1 VTGIDELR
9 EKRDEITKMLQ
20 SEEEEK
26 TNIQKDLVLLTKR
39 LAEVDDSL
47 SRKYAYINDYD
58 RTIEDVE
65 AAYGKVFTSFRSML
79 QTIYFYFKF
88 LVSFYG
94 SKLLELHLIS
104 PKFSKQY
111 SECLKQSISS

>member
-1 VTGIDELR
+1 VIGIDELR

-65 AAYGKVFTSFRSML
+65 AAYGKVFTSFRSIK
-79 QTIYFYFKF
+79 IYFF
-88 LVSFYG
+88 LTFQIPLFV
-94 SKLLELHLIS
+94 LWL
-104 PKFSKQY
+104 KFSFDFPPIPG
-111 SECLKQSISS
+111 SNTVPLAI

>member
-1 VTGIDELR
+1 
-9 EKRDEITKMLQ
+9 MLQ

-65 AAYGKVFTSFRSML
+65 AAYGKV
-79 QTIYFYFKF
+79 
-88 LVSFYG
+88 
-94 SKLLELHLIS
+94 
-104 PKFSKQY
+104 
-111 SECLKQSISS
+111 